1 MFDVTP
7 NASPERERERVTNS
21 EGMVFD
27 RVCSWRNRENGH
39 VQLHPDIELKE
50 LSMILNVF
58 LGLLGFL

>member
-1 MFDVTP
+1 MQ
-7 NASPERERERVTNS
+7 AQRERERERERVTNS

-27 RVCSWRNRENGH
+27 RVCSWRNRENGY